1 MKQLGISIAALFL
14 YISIPLHAQE
24 QQFWCLKGYYRVY
37 QATNSMLSYFVDGM
51 VEMYAPFSNP
61 PSSQAQADDRARNRS
76 VFIGRKFFGERRRK
90 APQAN
95 GDDTFVRMNMP
106 NLESVTLIESI
117 KSDVYSTRNNGDVYR
132 WADKCGRIYTQK
144 QKVDGQLVGTTT
156 VEIDNLM
163 GQNKHQIDMS
173 QLKMYGIVARMTR
186 FDESE
191 TYLTSNTAYTLD
203 KILSSSKHQTYLAH
217 YRGEDEDERIDVYSE
232 FFVTEK
238 TVISEKEMR
247 RIKKKKNHDWTFSIP
262 KSVPELE
269 SSVKKAWGKM
279 VEY

>member
-1 MKQLGISIAALFL
+1 MATSIDGL
-14 YISIPLHAQE
+14 
-24 QQFWCLKGYYRVY
+24 
-37 QATNSMLSYFVDGM
+37 TNA
-51 VEMYAPFSNP
+51 E
-61 PSSQAQADDRARNRS
+61 
-76 VFIGRKFFGERRRK
+76 
-90 APQAN
+90 
-95 GDDTFVRMNMP
+95 
-106 NLESVTLIESI
+106 ESI
-117 KSDVYSTRNNGDVYR
+117 HRSRS
-132 WADKCGRIYTQK
+132 
-144 QKVDGQLVGTTT
+144 VDGQLVGTTT

-247 RIKKKKNHDWTFSIP
+247 RIKKKKSHDWTFSIP

-269 SSVKKAWGKM
+269 SSVKKRMGKM